1 MVRRS
6 ELPNGLRVLSERMP
20 GVSSA
25 TVGIWVENG
34 SRFESRDQGGISHF
48 LEHLLFKGTSRRTAA
63 QIAEEMDAVGG
74 VLNAFTGKEYTCYYA
89 RVLAEHFELATDIL
103 ADLFLHST
111 FDPEEIERERT
122 VVLQEISQGED
133 NPDDFIHDLF
143 SLRYWPDHPLSFPI
157 CGTSETVSTF
167 QKADFLSFLAAR
179 YRPDRVV
186 LAAAGDVS
194 HESLE
199 EWGQK
204 AFGAM
209 HGKTDLAS
217 DASPKEQRGVFAVE
231 KPLEQVHLCLG
242 VPGIRQT
249 APQRF
254 AAHVLNTALGGGMSS
269 RLFQEVRERRGH
281 AYSVYSFLSSYA
293 DAGYL
298 GVYVGTSPEFVGEV
312 VQVILAELRS
322 LAGEGLRP
330 DELTRA
336 KNQLKGSM
344 LLGLETS
351 DARMSRL
358 AKSELFFRRDVTP
371 SEIAASIDATSNDEI
386 VQLAEELFSP
396 ERTAVALLGNF
407 DGSRPDDSILSLS

>member
-6 ELPNGLRVLSERMP
+6 ELSNGLRVLSEPMP
-20 GVSSA
+20 GVSST

-34 SRFESRDQGGISHF
+34 SRFENRQQGGISHF
-48 LEHLLFKGTSRRTAA
+48 LEHLLFKGTARRTAA

-89 RVLAEHFELATDIL
+89 RVLAEHFDLAADIL
-103 ADLFLHST
+103 ADLFLNST

-133 NPDDFIHDLF
+133 NPD
-143 SLRYWPDHPLSFPI
+143 HPLSFPI
-157 CGTSETVSTF
+157 CGTSETVSSF
-167 QKADFLSFLAAR
+167 QRDDFLSFLAER
-179 YRPDRVV
+179 YRPDRIVV
-186 LAAAGDVS
+186 AAAGDIR
-194 HESLE
+194 HEALE
-199 EWGQK
+199 EWGQN
-204 AFGAM
+204 AFGSM
-209 HGKTDLAS
+209 QGKADGTG
-217 DASPKEQRGVFAVE
+217 DAAPKEQKGVFAVE

-249 APQRF
+249 APERF
-254 AAHVLNTALGGGMSS
+254 AAHLLNTALGGGMSS
-269 RLFQEVRERRGH
+269 RLFQEIRERRGR

-298 GVYVGTSPEFVGEV
+298 GVYVGTSSEFIEEV
-312 VQVILAELRS
+312 VQVILTELRS
-322 LAGEGLRP
+322 LAEAGLRP
-330 DELTRA
+330 DELARA

-358 AKSELFFRRDVTP
+358 AKSELFFRRDISP
-371 SEIAASIDATSNDEI
+371 SEIAAHIDATSNDEI
-386 VQLAEELFSP
+386 LQLAEQLFCP
-396 ERTAVALLGNF
+396 DRTAVALLGNF
-407 DGSRPDDSILSLS
+407 DGMRPDDSILS

>member
-6 ELPNGLRVLSERMP
+6 ELSNGLRVLSEPMP

-25 TVGIWVENG
+25 TIGIWVENG
-34 SRFESRDQGGISHF
+34 SRFESRELGGISHF

-89 RVLAEHFELATDIL
+89 RVLAEHFDLAADVL

-133 NPDDFIHDLF
+133 TPDDYIHDLF

-157 CGTSETVSTF
+157 CGTSETVSSF
-167 QKADFLSFLAAR
+167 RRDDFLSFLEAR

-186 LAAAGDVS
+186 VAAAGDVR
-194 HESLE
+194 HELLE
-199 EWGQK
+199 EWAQK
-204 AFGAM
+204 AFGSM
-209 HGKTDLAS
+209 RGKTEAAS
-217 DASPKEQRGVFAVE
+217 DDSPREQTGVFTVE

-249 APQRF
+249 APERF

-269 RLFQEVRERRGH
+269 RLFQEVRERRGR

-293 DAGYL
+293 DAGYW
-298 GVYVGTSPEFVGEV
+298 GVYVGTSPEFVEEV
-312 VQVILAELRS
+312 VQIILSELRS
-322 LAGEGLRP
+322 LAREGLRA
-330 DELTRA
+330 EEMSRA

-358 AKSELFFRRDVTP
+358 AKSEIFFRRDVTP
-371 SEIAASIDATSNDEI
+371 SEIAASIDATSNDQI
-386 VQLAEELFSP
+386 VQLAERLFCP

-407 DGSRPDDSILSLS
+407 DGTRPDDSILT